1 MTKWQK
7 IWHYLLTLLKG
18 VAIMLVLLTWD
29 LKRTKAGWTIPVT
42 YFTTWIF
49 LSWLVCYPAL
59 RNKYQS
65 LYSKNGERFE
75 TYKHRAL
82 TMHRQDIGN
91 SHVNRRW
98 TPNGVAANPWEYT
111 TGTTQSTDEILNPVL
126 IFAEHLWATFLLI
139 LFGPLLAV
147 LAGVMKLVS
156 LLRPSR

>member
-1 MTKWQK
+1 MTNRQI
-7 IWHYLLTLLKG
+7 IWRYVLALLKG
-18 VAIMLVLLTWD
+18 VFIMLVLLTWS
-29 LKRTKAGWTIPVT
+29 LERTQTGWTIPVT

-49 LSWLVCYPAL
+49 LSWFLCYPAL

-82 TMHRQDIGN
+82 TLHHQDKGN

-98 TPNGVAANPWEYT
+98 TTKGEVVNPWEYT
-111 TGTTQSTDEILNPVL
+111 TGDTQSTDEILNPIL

-139 LFGPLLAV
+139 LFGPLLGVWAV
-147 LAGVMKLVS
+147 VTGLVS
-156 LLRPSR
+156 RLRGR